1 MTLASARI
9 STPLWT
15 NVDKSVEK
23 YVRDAKRVLSLPSDY
38 SELILTHRT

>member
-23 YVRDAKRVLSLPSDY
+23 YVRGCEESI
-38 SELILTHRT
+38 ILAV